1 MNVNILNNLIINY
14 GLLII
19 FIVLIVVGVKSSIQI
34 IPQERVGIVERLGK
48 FHSALNPGLH
58 VLVPF
63 IDRLVVIHDMREVPM
78 VVPEQSCITK
88 DNTQLAIDGVVYFQ
102 VSDAKLATYGTNNFV
117 AAIVQLAQTTLR
129 SVIGKMELDK
139 TFEERDEINRHVVAA
154 VDQAS
159 LNWGVKVLR
168 YELKNI
174 QPPQHI
180 INAMQEQITA
190 EREKRA
196 KIARSEGDRQEKIN
210 LAEGDM
216 TSIIR
221 RSEGDK
227 QSAINRAMGEAE
239 ALKTRAMGEAA
250 AIEAIATANATAIKL
265 IANAICNENGELAVN
280 QKLAAQYIEQFG
292 HLAKAGNTIILPQNL
307 ADIAG
312 IVSTALAAVKKSQV
326 QPASVIP
333 NKNA

>member
-1 MNVNILNNLIINY
+1 MNVEALNSIIIQY
-14 GLLII
+14 G
-19 FIVLIVVGVKSSIQI
+19 VLIAFIFCIVIFVKSSIKI

-58 VLVPF
+58 ILVPF
-63 IDRLVVIHDMREVPM
+63 VDRLVVIHDMREVPM
-78 VVPEQSCITK
+78 VVPEQVCITK

-102 VSDAKLATYGTNNFV
+102 ISDAKLATYGTNNFV
-117 AAIVQLAQTTLR
+117 AAIVQLSQTTLR

-139 TFEERDEINRHVVAA
+139 TFEERDEINKHVVAA

-180 INAMQEQITA
+180 LNAMQEQITA

-210 LAEGDM
+210 LAEGDTM
-216 TSIIR
+216 STIR

-227 QSAINRAMGEAE
+227 QSAINKAIGEAE
-239 ALKTRAMGEAA
+239 AMKTKAQGEAQ
-250 AIEAIATANATAIKL
+250 AILAIAEANAGAIKL
-265 IANAICNENGELAVN
+265 IADAICNENGELAVN

-292 HLAKAGNTIILPQNL
+292 NLAKVGNTIILPQNL
-307 ADIAG
+307 TDIAG
-312 IVSTALAAVKKSQV
+312 VVTTALAAVKQSPTKS
-326 QPASVIP
+326 
-333 NKNA
+333 

>member
-1 MNVNILNNLIINY
+1 MNVETLNGLIINY
-14 GLLII
+14 GLLIAFI
-19 FIVLIVVGVKSSIQI
+19 FVVVMFVKSSIKI

-58 VLVPF
+58 ILLPF
-63 IDRLVVIHDMREVPM
+63 IDRLVVVHDMREVPM
-78 VVPEQSCITK
+78 VVPEQVCITK

-102 VSDAKLATYGTNNFV
+102 VSDAKLATYGTNNFM
-117 AAIVQLAQTTLR
+117 AAIVQLSQTTLR

-196 KIARSEGDRQEKIN
+196 KIARSEGERQEKIN
-210 LAEGDM
+210 YAEGDTM
-216 TSIIR
+216 STIR

-227 QSAINRAMGEAE
+227 QSAINKAIGEAE
-239 ALKTRAMGEAA
+239 ALKTRAHGEAQ
-250 AIEAIATANATAIKL
+250 AILAIAEANAGAIKL
-265 IANAICNENGELAVN
+265 IAEAICNEKGELAVN

-292 HLAKAGNTIILPQNL
+292 NLAKAGNTIILPQNL

-312 IVSTALAAVKKSQV
+312 IVSTALAAVKATPKV
-326 QPASVIP
+326 
-333 NKNA
+333 

>member
-1 MNVNILNNLIINY
+1 MSVEALNSIIIQY
-14 GLLII
+14 G
-19 FIVLIVVGVKSSIQI
+19 VLIAFIFCIVIFVKSSIKI

-48 FHSALNPGLH
+48 FHTALNPGLH
-58 VLVPF
+58 ILVPF
-63 IDRLVVIHDMREVPM
+63 VDRLVVIHDMREVPM
-78 VVPEQSCITK
+78 VVPEQVCITK

-102 VSDAKLATYGTNNFV
+102 ISDAKLATYGTNNFV
-117 AAIVQLAQTTLR
+117 AAIVQLSQTTLR

-139 TFEERDEINRHVVAA
+139 TFEERDEINKHVVAA

-180 INAMQEQITA
+180 LNAMQEQITA

-210 LAEGDM
+210 LAEGDTM
-216 TSIIR
+216 STIR

-227 QSAINRAMGEAE
+227 QSAINKAIGEAE
-239 ALKTRAMGEAA
+239 AMKTKAQGEAQ
-250 AIEAIATANATAIKL
+250 AILAIAEANAGAIKL
-265 IANAICNENGELAVN
+265 IADAICNENGELAVN

-292 HLAKAGNTIILPQNL
+292 NLAKVGNTIILPQNL
-307 ADIAG
+307 TDIAG
-312 IVSTALAAVKKSQV
+312 VVTTALAAVKQSPRK
-326 QPASVIP
+326 
-333 NKNA
+333 

>member
-1 MNVNILNNLIINY
+1 MSVEALNSIIIQY
-14 GLLII
+14 G
-19 FIVLIVVGVKSSIQI
+19 VLIAFIFCIVIFVKSSIKI

-48 FHSALNPGLH
+48 FHTALNPGLH
-58 VLVPF
+58 ILVPF
-63 IDRLVVIHDMREVPM
+63 VDRLVVIHDMREVPM
-78 VVPEQSCITK
+78 VVPEQVCITK

-102 VSDAKLATYGTNNFV
+102 ISDAKLATYGTNNFV
-117 AAIVQLAQTTLR
+117 AAIVQLSQTTLR

-139 TFEERDEINRHVVAA
+139 TFEERDEINKHVVAA

-180 INAMQEQITA
+180 LNAMQEQITA

-210 LAEGDM
+210 LAEGDTM
-216 TSIIR
+216 STIR

-227 QSAINRAMGEAE
+227 QSAINKAIGEAE
-239 ALKTRAMGEAA
+239 AMKTKAQGEAQ
-250 AIEAIATANATAIKL
+250 AILAIAEANAGAIKL
-265 IANAICNENGELAVN
+265 IADAICNENGELAVN

-292 HLAKAGNTIILPQNL
+292 NLAKVGNTIILPQNL
-307 ADIAG
+307 TDIAG
-312 IVSTALAAVKKSQV
+312 VVTTALAAVKQS
-326 QPASVIP
+326 PTR
-333 NKNA
+333 

>member
-1 MNVNILNNLIINY
+1 MNVETLNSLIINY
-14 GLLII
+14 GLLIAFI
-19 FIVLIVVGVKSSIQI
+19 FVIVMFVKSSIKI

-58 VLVPF
+58 ILLPF

-78 VVPEQSCITK
+78 IVPEQVCITK

-102 VSDAKLATYGTNNFV
+102 VSDAKLATYGTNNFM
-117 AAIVQLAQTTLR
+117 AAIVQLSQTTLR

-196 KIARSEGDRQEKIN
+196 KIARSEGERQEKIN
-210 LAEGDM
+210 YAEGDTM
-216 TSIIR
+216 STIR

-227 QSAINRAMGEAE
+227 QSAINKAIGEAE
-239 ALKTRAMGEAA
+239 ALKTRAHGEAQ
-250 AIEAIATANATAIKL
+250 AILAIAEANAGAIKL
-265 IANAICNENGELAVN
+265 IAEAICNEKGELAVN

-292 HLAKAGNTIILPQNL
+292 NLAKAGNTIILPQNL

-312 IVSTALAAVKKSQV
+312 IVSTALAAVKATPK
-326 QPASVIP
+326 A
-333 NKNA
+333 

>member
-1 MNVNILNNLIINY
+1 MSVAALNTLIIQY
-14 GLLII
+14 G
-19 FIVLIVVGVKSSIQI
+19 VLIAFIFCIVIFVKSSIKI

-78 VVPEQSCITK
+78 VVPEQVCITK

-102 VSDAKLATYGTNNFV
+102 ISDAKLATYGTNNFV
-117 AAIVQLAQTTLR
+117 AAIVQLSQTTLR

-139 TFEERDEINRHVVAA
+139 TFEERDEINKHVVAA

-180 INAMQEQITA
+180 LNAMQEQITA

-210 LAEGDM
+210 LAEGDTM
-216 TSIIR
+216 STIR

-227 QSAINRAMGEAE
+227 QSAINKAIGEAE
-239 ALKTRAMGEAA
+239 AMKTKAQGEAQ
-250 AIEAIATANATAIKL
+250 AILAIAEANAGAIKL
-265 IANAICNENGELAVN
+265 IADAICNENGELAVN

-292 HLAKAGNTIILPQNL
+292 NLAKAGNTIILPQNL

-312 IVSTALAAVKKSQV
+312 IVTTALATVKQSPVKS
-326 QPASVIP
+326 
-333 NKNA
+333 

>member
-1 MNVNILNNLIINY
+1 MNVETLNGLIINY
-14 GLLII
+14 GLLIAFI
-19 FIVLIVVGVKSSIQI
+19 FVIVMFVKSSIKI

-58 VLVPF
+58 ILLPF
-63 IDRLVVIHDMREVPM
+63 IDRLVVVHDMREVPM
-78 VVPEQSCITK
+78 VVPEQVCITK

-102 VSDAKLATYGTNNFV
+102 VSDAKLATYGTNNFM
-117 AAIVQLAQTTLR
+117 AAIVQLSQTTLR

-196 KIARSEGDRQEKIN
+196 KIARSEGERQEKIN
-210 LAEGDM
+210 YAEGDTM
-216 TSIIR
+216 STIR

-227 QSAINRAMGEAE
+227 QSAINKAIGEAE
-239 ALKTRAMGEAA
+239 ALKTRAHGEAQ
-250 AIEAIATANATAIKL
+250 AILAIAEANAGAIKL
-265 IANAICNENGELAVN
+265 IAEAICNEKGELAVN

-292 HLAKAGNTIILPQNL
+292 NLAKAGNTIILPQNL

-312 IVSTALAAVKKSQV
+312 IVSTALAAVKATPK
-326 QPASVIP
+326 A
-333 NKNA
+333 

>member
-1 MNVNILNNLIINY
+1 MNVETLNSIIINY
-14 GLLII
+14 G
-19 FIVLIVVGVKSSIQI
+19 VLIAFIFCVVMFVKSGIKI

-48 FHSALNPGLH
+48 FHASLNPGLH
-58 VLVPF
+58 ILLPF
-63 IDRLVVIHDMREVPM
+63 IDRLVVVHDMREVPM
-78 VVPEQSCITK
+78 VVPEQVCITK
-88 DNTQLAIDGVVYFQ
+88 DNTQLSIDGVVYFQ
-102 VSDAKLATYGTNNFV
+102 ISDAKLATYGTNNFM
-117 AAIVQLAQTTLR
+117 AAIVQLSQTTLR

-139 TFEERDEINRHVVAA
+139 TFEERDEINKHVVAS

-196 KIARSEGDRQEKIN
+196 KIARSEGERQEKIN
-210 LAEGDM
+210 YAEGDTM
-216 TSIIR
+216 STIR

-227 QSAINRAMGEAE
+227 QSAINKAMGEAE
-239 ALKTRAMGEAA
+239 ALKTRAHGEAQ
-250 AIEAIATANATAIKL
+250 AILAIAEANAGAIKL
-265 IANAICNENGELAVN
+265 IAAAICNEKGELAVN

-292 HLAKAGNTIILPQNL
+292 NLAKAGNTIILPQNL

-312 IVSTALAAVKKSQV
+312 IVSTALAAVKSTPK
-326 QPASVIP
+326 A
-333 NKNA
+333 

>member
-1 MNVNILNNLIINY
+1 MSVEALNSIIIQY
-14 GLLII
+14 G
-19 FIVLIVVGVKSSIQI
+19 VLIAFIFCIVIFVKSSIKI

-48 FHSALNPGLH
+48 FHTALNPGLH
-58 VLVPF
+58 ILVPF
-63 IDRLVVIHDMREVPM
+63 VDRLVVIHDMREVPM
-78 VVPEQSCITK
+78 VVPEQVCITK

-102 VSDAKLATYGTNNFV
+102 ISDAKLATYGTNNFV
-117 AAIVQLAQTTLR
+117 AAIVQLSQTTLR

-139 TFEERDEINRHVVAA
+139 TFEERDEINKHVVAA

-180 INAMQEQITA
+180 LNAMQEQITA

-210 LAEGDM
+210 LAEGDTM
-216 TSIIR
+216 STIR

-227 QSAINRAMGEAE
+227 QSAINKAIGEAE
-239 ALKTRAMGEAA
+239 AMKTKAQGEAQ
-250 AIEAIATANATAIKL
+250 AILAIAEANAGAIKL
-265 IANAICNENGELAVN
+265 IADAICNENGELAVN

-292 HLAKAGNTIILPQNL
+292 NLAKVGNTIILPQNL
-307 ADIAG
+307 TDIAG
-312 IVSTALAAVKKSQV
+312 VVTTALAAVKQSPIK
-326 QPASVIP
+326 
-333 NKNA
+333 K

>member
-1 MNVNILNNLIINY
+1 MSVEALNSIIIQY
-14 GLLII
+14 G
-19 FIVLIVVGVKSSIQI
+19 VLIAFIFCIVIFVKSSIKI

-58 VLVPF
+58 ILVPF
-63 IDRLVVIHDMREVPM
+63 VDRLVVIHDMREVPM
-78 VVPEQSCITK
+78 VVPEQVCITK

-102 VSDAKLATYGTNNFV
+102 ISDAKLATYGTNNFV
-117 AAIVQLAQTTLR
+117 AAIVQLSQTTLR

-139 TFEERDEINRHVVAA
+139 TFEERDEINKHVVAA

-180 INAMQEQITA
+180 LNAMQEQITA

-210 LAEGDM
+210 LAEGDTM
-216 TSIIR
+216 STIR

-227 QSAINRAMGEAE
+227 QSAINKAIGEAE
-239 ALKTRAMGEAA
+239 AMKTKAQGEAQ
-250 AIEAIATANATAIKL
+250 AILAIAEANAGAIKL
-265 IANAICNENGELAVN
+265 IADAICNENGELAVN

-292 HLAKAGNTIILPQNL
+292 NLAKVGNTIILPQNL
-307 ADIAG
+307 TDIAG
-312 IVSTALAAVKKSQV
+312 VVTTALAAVKQSPK
-326 QPASVIP
+326 
-333 NKNA
+333 K

>member
-1 MNVNILNNLIINY
+1 MNVESINQAIIHY
-14 GLLII
+14 G
-19 FIVLIVVGVKSSIQI
+19 VLIAFIACVVLFVKASIKI
-34 IPQERVGIVERLGK
+34 IPQERVAIVERLGR
-48 FHSALNPGLH
+48 FHAALNPGLH

-63 IDRLVVIHDMREVPM
+63 VDRMVVVHDMREVPM
-78 VVPEQSCITK
+78 VVPEQVCITK

-102 VSDAKLATYGTNNFV
+102 ISDAKLATYGTNNFV
-117 AAIVQLAQTTLR
+117 AAIVQLSQTTLR

-139 TFEERDEINRHVVAA
+139 TFEERDEINKHVVAA

-210 LAEGDM
+210 LAEGDTM
-216 TSIIR
+216 STIR

-227 QSAINRAMGEAE
+227 QSAINQAIGEAE
-239 ALKTRAMGEAA
+239 ALKTRANGEAQ
-250 AIEAIATANATAIKL
+250 AILAIAEANAGAIKL
-265 IANAICNENGELAVN
+265 IADAISNENGELAVN

-292 HLAKAGNTIILPQNL
+292 NLAKAGNTIILPQNL
-307 ADIAG
+307 TDVAG
-312 IVSTALAAVKKSQV
+312 VVATALAAVKQSPKK
-326 QPASVIP
+326 A
-333 NKNA
+333 

>member
-1 MNVNILNNLIINY
+1 MSVEALNSIIIQY
-14 GLLII
+14 G
-19 FIVLIVVGVKSSIQI
+19 VLIAFIFCIVIFVKSSIKI

-58 VLVPF
+58 ILVPF
-63 IDRLVVIHDMREVPM
+63 VDRLVVIHDMREVPM
-78 VVPEQSCITK
+78 VVPEQVCITK

-102 VSDAKLATYGTNNFV
+102 ISDAKLATYGTNNFV
-117 AAIVQLAQTTLR
+117 AAIVQLSQTTLR

-139 TFEERDEINRHVVAA
+139 TFEERDEINKHVVAA

-180 INAMQEQITA
+180 LNAMQEQITA

-210 LAEGDM
+210 LAEGDTM
-216 TSIIR
+216 STIR

-227 QSAINRAMGEAE
+227 QSAINKAIGEAE
-239 ALKTRAMGEAA
+239 AMKTKAQGEAQ
-250 AIEAIATANATAIKL
+250 AILAIAEANAGAIKL
-265 IANAICNENGELAVN
+265 IADAICNENGELAVN

-292 HLAKAGNTIILPQNL
+292 NLAKVGNTIILPQNL
-307 ADIAG
+307 TDIAG
-312 IVSTALAAVKKSQV
+312 VVTTALAAVKQSPTK
-326 QPASVIP
+326 
-333 NKNA
+333 

>member
-1 MNVNILNNLIINY
+1 MSVEALNSIIIQY
-14 GLLII
+14 G
-19 FIVLIVVGVKSSIQI
+19 VLIAFIFCIVIFVKSSIKI

-58 VLVPF
+58 ILVPF
-63 IDRLVVIHDMREVPM
+63 VDRLVVIHDMREVPM
-78 VVPEQSCITK
+78 VVPEQVCITK

-102 VSDAKLATYGTNNFV
+102 ISDAKLATYGTNNFV
-117 AAIVQLAQTTLR
+117 AAIVQLSQTTLR

-139 TFEERDEINRHVVAA
+139 TFEERDEINKHVVAA

-180 INAMQEQITA
+180 LNAMQEQITA

-210 LAEGDM
+210 LAEGDTM
-216 TSIIR
+216 STIR

-227 QSAINRAMGEAE
+227 QSAINKAIGEAE
-239 ALKTRAMGEAA
+239 AMKTKAQGEAQ
-250 AIEAIATANATAIKL
+250 AILAIAEANAGAIKL
-265 IANAICNENGELAVN
+265 IAAAICNENGELAVN

-292 HLAKAGNTIILPQNL
+292 NLAKVGNTIILPQNL
-307 ADIAG
+307 TDIAG
-312 IVSTALAAVKKSQV
+312 VVTTALAAVKQSPIK
-326 QPASVIP
+326 
-333 NKNA
+333 K

>member
-1 MNVNILNNLIINY
+1 MNVETLNGLIINY
-14 GLLII
+14 GLLIAFI
-19 FIVLIVVGVKSSIQI
+19 FVIVMFVKSSIKI

-58 VLVPF
+58 ILLPF
-63 IDRLVVIHDMREVPM
+63 IDRLVVVHDMREVPM
-78 VVPEQSCITK
+78 IVPEQVCITK

-102 VSDAKLATYGTNNFV
+102 VSDAKLATYGTNNFM
-117 AAIVQLAQTTLR
+117 AAIVQLSQTTLR

-196 KIARSEGDRQEKIN
+196 KIARSEGERQEKIN
-210 LAEGDM
+210 YAEGDTM
-216 TSIIR
+216 STIR

-227 QSAINRAMGEAE
+227 QSAINKAIGEAE
-239 ALKTRAMGEAA
+239 ALKTRAHGEAQ
-250 AIEAIATANATAIKL
+250 AILAIAEANAGAIKL
-265 IANAICNENGELAVN
+265 IAEAICNEKGELAVN

-292 HLAKAGNTIILPQNL
+292 NLAKAGNTIILPQNL

-312 IVSTALAAVKKSQV
+312 IVSTALAAVKATPK
-326 QPASVIP
+326 A
-333 NKNA
+333 

>member
-1 MNVNILNNLIINY
+1 MNVETLNSLIIHY
-14 GLLII
+14 GLLIAFI
-19 FIVLIVVGVKSSIQI
+19 FCVVMFVKSSIKI

-58 VLVPF
+58 ILLPF
-63 IDRLVVIHDMREVPM
+63 IDRLVVVHDMREVPM
-78 VVPEQSCITK
+78 VVPEQVCITK
-88 DNTQLAIDGVVYFQ
+88 DNTQLSIDGVVYFQ
-102 VSDAKLATYGTNNFV
+102 ISDAKLATYGTNNFM
-117 AAIVQLAQTTLR
+117 AAIVQLSQTTLR

-139 TFEERDEINRHVVAA
+139 TFEERDEINKHVVAS

-196 KIARSEGDRQEKIN
+196 KIARSEGERQEKIN
-210 LAEGDM
+210 YAEGDTM
-216 TSIIR
+216 SAIR

-227 QSAINRAMGEAE
+227 QSAINKAIGEAE
-239 ALKTRAMGEAA
+239 AMKTRAQGEAQ
-250 AIEAIATANATAIKL
+250 AILAIAEANAVAIKL
-265 IANAICNENGELAVN
+265 IAEAICNEKGELAVN

-292 HLAKAGNTIILPQNL
+292 NLAKAGNTIILPQNL

-312 IVSTALAAVKKSQV
+312 IVSTALAAVKPTSK
-326 QPASVIP
+326 I
-333 NKNA
+333 

>member
-1 MNVNILNNLIINY
+1 MSVEALNSIIIQY
-14 GLLII
+14 G
-19 FIVLIVVGVKSSIQI
+19 VLIAFIFCIVIFVKSSIKI

-58 VLVPF
+58 ILVPF
-63 IDRLVVIHDMREVPM
+63 VDRLVVIHDMREVPM
-78 VVPEQSCITK
+78 VVPEQVCITK

-102 VSDAKLATYGTNNFV
+102 ISDAKLATYGTNNFV
-117 AAIVQLAQTTLR
+117 AAIVQLSQTTLR

-139 TFEERDEINRHVVAA
+139 TFEERDEINKHVVAA

-180 INAMQEQITA
+180 LNAMQEQITA

-210 LAEGDM
+210 LAEGDTM
-216 TSIIR
+216 STIR

-227 QSAINRAMGEAE
+227 QSAINKAIGEAE
-239 ALKTRAMGEAA
+239 AMKTKAQGEAQ
-250 AIEAIATANATAIKL
+250 AILAIAEANAGAIKL
-265 IANAICNENGELAVN
+265 IADAICNENGELAVN

-292 HLAKAGNTIILPQNL
+292 NLAKVGNTIILPQNL
-307 ADIAG
+307 TDIAG
-312 IVSTALAAVKKSQV
+312 VVTTALAAVKQSPTKS
-326 QPASVIP
+326 
-333 NKNA
+333 

>member
-1 MNVNILNNLIINY
+1 MNVETLNSLIINY
-14 GLLII
+14 GLLIAFI
-19 FIVLIVVGVKSSIQI
+19 FVIVMFVKSSIKI

-58 VLVPF
+58 ILLPF
-63 IDRLVVIHDMREVPM
+63 IDRLVVVHDMREVPM
-78 VVPEQSCITK
+78 IVPEQVCITK

-102 VSDAKLATYGTNNFV
+102 VSDAKLATYGTNNFM
-117 AAIVQLAQTTLR
+117 AAIVQLSQTTLR

-196 KIARSEGDRQEKIN
+196 KIARSEGERQEKIN
-210 LAEGDM
+210 YAEGDTM
-216 TSIIR
+216 STIR

-227 QSAINRAMGEAE
+227 QSAINKAIGEAE
-239 ALKTRAMGEAA
+239 ALKTRAHGEAQ
-250 AIEAIATANATAIKL
+250 AILAIAEANAGAIKL
-265 IANAICNENGELAVN
+265 IAEAICNEKGELAVN

-292 HLAKAGNTIILPQNL
+292 NLAKAGNTIILPQNL

-312 IVSTALAAVKKSQV
+312 IVSTALAAVKATPKV
-326 QPASVIP
+326 
-333 NKNA
+333 

>member
-1 MNVNILNNLIINY
+1 MNVESINQAIIHYGVLIAFIAC
-14 GLLII
+14 
-19 FIVLIVVGVKSSIQI
+19 IVLFVKASIKI
-34 IPQERVGIVERLGK
+34 IPQERVAIIERLGR
-48 FHSALNPGLH
+48 FHAALNPGLH

-63 IDRLVVIHDMREVPM
+63 VDRMVVIHDMREVPM
-78 VVPEQSCITK
+78 VVPEQVCITK

-102 VSDAKLATYGTNNFV
+102 ISDAKLATYGTNNFV
-117 AAIVQLAQTTLR
+117 AAIVQLSQTTLR

-139 TFEERDEINRHVVAA
+139 TFEERDEINKHVVAA

-210 LAEGDM
+210 LAEGDTM
-216 TSIIR
+216 STIR

-227 QSAINRAMGEAE
+227 QSAINQAIGEAE
-239 ALKTRAMGEAA
+239 ALKTRANGEAQ
-250 AIEAIATANATAIKL
+250 AILAIAEANAGAIKL
-265 IANAICNENGELAVN
+265 IANAITNENGELAVN

-292 HLAKAGNTIILPQNL
+292 NLAKAGNTIILPQNL
-307 ADIAG
+307 TDIAG
-312 IVSTALAAVKKSQV
+312 VVATALATVKKT
-326 QPASVIP
+326 PKA
-333 NKNA
+333 

>member
-1 MNVNILNNLIINY
+1 MNVEALNSIIIQY
-14 GLLII
+14 G
-19 FIVLIVVGVKSSIQI
+19 VLIAFIFCIVIFVKSSIKI

-58 VLVPF
+58 ILVPF
-63 IDRLVVIHDMREVPM
+63 VDRLVVIHDMREVPM
-78 VVPEQSCITK
+78 VVPEQVCITK

-102 VSDAKLATYGTNNFV
+102 ISDAKLATYGTNNFV
-117 AAIVQLAQTTLR
+117 AAIVQLSQTTLR

-139 TFEERDEINRHVVAA
+139 TFEERDEINKHVVAA

-180 INAMQEQITA
+180 LNAMQEQITA

-210 LAEGDM
+210 LAEGDTM
-216 TSIIR
+216 STIR

-227 QSAINRAMGEAE
+227 QSAINKAIGEAE
-239 ALKTRAMGEAA
+239 AMKTKAQGEAQ
-250 AIEAIATANATAIKL
+250 AILAIAEANAGAIKL
-265 IANAICNENGELAVN
+265 IADAICNENGELAVN

-292 HLAKAGNTIILPQNL
+292 NLAKVGNTIILPQNL
-307 ADIAG
+307 TDIAG
-312 IVSTALAAVKKSQV
+312 VVTTALAALKQSPTKS
-326 QPASVIP
+326 
-333 NKNA
+333 

>member
-1 MNVNILNNLIINY
+1 MDVNSLNSMIIHY
-14 GLLII
+14 GLAII
-19 FIVLIVVGVKSSIQI
+19 FIILVVFAIKSSIRI
-34 IPQERVGIVERLGK
+34 IPQERVGIVERLGR
-48 FHSALNPGLH
+48 FHASLNPGLH
-58 VLVPF
+58 ILVPF
-63 IDRLVVIHDMREVPM
+63 MDRLVMIHDMREVPM

-102 VSDAKLATYGTNNFV
+102 VNDAKLATYGTNNFV

-196 KIARSEGDRQEKIN
+196 KIARSEGERQEKIN

-239 ALKTRAMGEAA
+239 ALKTRAQGEAQ
-250 AIEAIATANATAIKL
+250 AILAIAEANAGAVKL
-265 IANAICNENGELAVN
+265 IADAISNKNGELAVN

-292 HLAKAGNTIILPQNL
+292 NLAKVGNTIILPQNL
-307 ADIAG
+307 TDIAG
-312 IVSTALAAVKKSQV
+312 VVATALATIKQK
-326 QPASVIP
+326 P
-333 NKNA
+333 

>member
-1 MNVNILNNLIINY
+1 MNVETLNSLIIHY
-14 GLLII
+14 GLLIAFI
-19 FIVLIVVGVKSSIQI
+19 FCVVMFVKSSIKI

-58 VLVPF
+58 ILLPF
-63 IDRLVVIHDMREVPM
+63 IDRLVVVHDMREVPM
-78 VVPEQSCITK
+78 VVPEQVCITK
-88 DNTQLAIDGVVYFQ
+88 DNTQLSIDGVVYFQ
-102 VSDAKLATYGTNNFV
+102 ISDAKLATYGTNNFM
-117 AAIVQLAQTTLR
+117 AAIVQLSQTTLR

-139 TFEERDEINRHVVAA
+139 TFEERDEINKHVVAS

-196 KIARSEGDRQEKIN
+196 KIARSEGERQEKIN
-210 LAEGDM
+210 YAEGDTM
-216 TSIIR
+216 STIR

-227 QSAINRAMGEAE
+227 QSAINQAMGEAE
-239 ALKTRAMGEAA
+239 ALKTRAHGEAQ
-250 AIEAIATANATAIKL
+250 AILAIAEANAGAIKL
-265 IANAICNENGELAVN
+265 IAAAICNEKGELAVN

-292 HLAKAGNTIILPQNL
+292 NLAKAGNTIILPQNL

-312 IVSTALAAVKKSQV
+312 IVSTALAAVKSTPKV
-326 QPASVIP
+326 
-333 NKNA
+333 